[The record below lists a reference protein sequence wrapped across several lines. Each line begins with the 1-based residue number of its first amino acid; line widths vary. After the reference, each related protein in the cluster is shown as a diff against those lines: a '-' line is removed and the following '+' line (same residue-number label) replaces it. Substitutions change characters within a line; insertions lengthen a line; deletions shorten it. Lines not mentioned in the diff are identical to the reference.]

1 MNTEQQK
8 EMDPRW
14 IKILEKRR
22 AILDSGATSG
32 AAGEEDEEA
41 LTDTGQ
47 VSNKT
52 FMFPN
57 GTTQKATKKMMLKH
71 DLRDGALEMNIIPGL
86 HKPLLS
92 LSKLADAGYT
102 TLFDKNKASVY
113 DASTTVIIV
122 SKPPVLT
129 APRCK
134 QSGLWTTPLEPEASQ
149 PKVDEEINAVFD
161 LPSAKETA
169 RWHHAAAG
177 HPEKEPFLRA
187 IGKGNYS
194 TWPGLTYEMM
204 SKHCP
209 ESVESKKGHMKGP
222 RQGIKSTKVNPLEN
236 IALDGTRT
244 KIEGEDSEP
253 PAYEPPVKH
262 KDVYFYVW
270 DLSETIYSNDTGAF
284 PYISQFWKKII
295 MVAVHMDANYI
306 FAETMKNKTDGERIH
321 AYHKIIDR
329 MKRAKLGLRKHVL
342 DNEISKAYKA
352 RIALNG
358 MTHELV
364 PPGNH
369 RQNIAERGI
378 QTFKAHMIS
387 IANGVSDDCPI
398 RLWCQFVPQ
407 AELTLNLLRQSNITP
422 KISAFAHVHGH
433 HDYMRDPFAPIGC
446 AIENM
451 SNQAIEE
458 HGI

>member
-1 MNTEQQK
+1 
-8 EMDPRW
+8 
-14 IKILEKRR
+14 
-22 AILDSGATSG
+22 
-32 AAGEEDEEA
+32 
-41 LTDTGQ
+41 
-47 VSNKT
+47 
-52 FMFPN
+52 
-57 GTTQKATKKMMLKH
+57 
-71 DLRDGALEMNIIPGL
+71 MNIIPGL

-92 LSKLADAGYT
+92 VSKLADAKYT

-113 DASTTVIIV
+113 DASTTAIIV

-149 PKVDEEINAVFD
+149 PKVEEEINAVFD

-236 IALDGTRT
+236 IAVDGTRI

-262 KDVYFYVW
+262 NDVYFHVW
-270 DLSETIYSNDTGAF
+270 DLSETIYSNTGAF
-284 PYISQFWKKII
+284 PYISQFGKKII

-364 PPGNH
+364 PPGPSK
-369 RQNIAERGI
+369 G
-378 QTFKAHMIS
+378 
-387 IANGVSDDCPI
+387 
-398 RLWCQFVPQ
+398 
-407 AELTLNLLRQSNITP
+407 
-422 KISAFAHVHGH
+422 
-433 HDYMRDPFAPIGC
+433 
-446 AIENM
+446 
-451 SNQAIEE
+451 
-458 HGI
+458 